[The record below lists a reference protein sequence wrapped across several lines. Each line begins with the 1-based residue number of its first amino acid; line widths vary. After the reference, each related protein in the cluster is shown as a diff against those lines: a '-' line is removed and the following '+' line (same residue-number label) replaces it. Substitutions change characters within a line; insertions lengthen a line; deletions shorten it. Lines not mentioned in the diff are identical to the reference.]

1 MNNFLNNL
9 NNREKKLIMAALLV
23 VFIFVIFMISNNV
36 LSALNLSNKKLFKAK
51 DDYEYVFLKV
61 EILNQAVTNS
71 QSNIEDINL
80 FLKNERSTTVFE
92 SEIISESDG
101 VKVIFLTN
109 NLKDSISVSN
119 EISNKLN
126 MKLQGVDYSKLE
138 NQAKTILFFSQL

>member
-9 NNREKKLIMAALLV
+9 NNREKKLIMAALLI

-80 FLKNERSTTVFE
+80 FLKNERSSIVFE
-92 SEIISESDG
+92 SEIIRDSDG

>member
-9 NNREKKLIMAALLV
+9 NNREKKLIMAALLI

-71 QSNIEDINL
+71 QLNIEDINL

>member
-1 MNNFLNNL
+1 MNNFLSNL
-9 NNREKKLIMAALLV
+9 NNREKKLIMAALLI
-23 VFIFVIFMISNNV
+23 VFIFVIFMISNKV

-80 FLKNERSTTVFE
+80 FLKNERSTIVFE

>member
-9 NNREKKLIMAALLV
+9 NNREKKLIMAALLI

-51 DDYEYVFLKV
+51 NDYEYVFSKV

-80 FLKNERSTTVFE
+80 FLKNERSSIVFE
-92 SEIISESDG
+92 SEIIRDSDG

>member
-9 NNREKKLIMAALLV
+9 NNREKKLIMAALLI

>member
-9 NNREKKLIMAALLV
+9 NNREKKLIMAALLI

-80 FLKNERSTTVFE
+80 FLKNDRSTTVFE

>member
-1 MNNFLNNL
+1 MNNFLSNL
-9 NNREKKLIMAALLV
+9 NNREKKLIMAALLI

-51 DDYEYVFLKV
+51 DDYEYVFSKV

-71 QSNIEDINL
+71 QSNIENINL
-80 FLKNERSTTVFE
+80 FLKNERSTIVFE

>member
-9 NNREKKLIMAALLV
+9 NNREKKLIMAALLI

-51 DDYEYVFLKV
+51 DDYEYVFSKV

-80 FLKNERSTTVFE
+80 FLKNERSSIVFE
-92 SEIISESDG
+92 SEIIRDSDG

>member
-1 MNNFLNNL
+1 MNNFLSNL
-9 NNREKKLIMAALLV
+9 NNREKKLIMAALLI

-71 QSNIEDINL
+71 QSNIENINL
-80 FLKNERSTTVFE
+80 FLKNERSTIVFE

>member
-9 NNREKKLIMAALLV
+9 NNREKKLIMAALLI

-51 DDYEYVFLKV
+51 DDYEYVFSKV

-80 FLKNERSTTVFE
+80 FLKNERSTIVFE

>member
-71 QSNIEDINL
+71 QLNIEDINL

>member
-9 NNREKKLIMAALLV
+9 NNREKKLIMAALLIV
-23 VFIFVIFMISNNV
+23 VIFVIFMISNNV

-80 FLKNERSTTVFE
+80 FLKNERSSIVFE
-92 SEIISESDG
+92 SEIIRDSDG

>member
-9 NNREKKLIMAALLV
+9 NNREKKLIMAALLI

-51 DDYEYVFLKV
+51 DDYEYVFSKV

-80 FLKNERSTTVFE
+80 FLKNERSTIVFE

-138 NQAKTILFFSQL
+138 NQAKTILFFSQP

>member
-1 MNNFLNNL
+1 MNSFINNL
-9 NNREKKLIMAALLV
+9 NNREKKLIMAALLI

-51 DDYEYVFLKV
+51 DDYEYVFSKV

-71 QSNIEDINL
+71 QSNIENINL
-80 FLKNERSTTVFE
+80 FLKNERSTIVFE

>member
-9 NNREKKLIMAALLV
+9 NNREKKLIMAALLI

-51 DDYEYVFLKV
+51 DDYEYVFSKV

-71 QSNIEDINL
+71 QSNIENINL
-80 FLKNERSTTVFE
+80 FLKNERSTIVFE

>member
-9 NNREKKLIMAALLV
+9 NNREKKLIMAALLI

-80 FLKNERSTTVFE
+80 FLKNERSSIVFE
-92 SEIISESDG
+92 SEIIRDSDG

-109 NLKDSISVSN
+109 NLKDSISISN

>member
-1 MNNFLNNL
+1 M
-9 NNREKKLIMAALLV
+9 
-23 VFIFVIFMISNNV
+23 
-36 LSALNLSNKKLFKAK
+36 
-51 DDYEYVFLKV
+51 
-61 EILNQAVTNS
+61 
-71 QSNIEDINL
+71 
-80 FLKNERSTTVFE
+80 FE
-92 SEIISESDG
+92 SEIIRDSDG

>member
-9 NNREKKLIMAALLV
+9 NNREKKLIMAALLI

-36 LSALNLSNKKLFKAK
+36 LSALNLSNKILFKAK
-51 DDYEYVFLKV
+51 NDYEYVFSKV

-80 FLKNERSTTVFE
+80 FLKNERSSIVFE
-92 SEIISESDG
+92 SEIISDSDG

>member
-9 NNREKKLIMAALLV
+9 NNREKKLIMAALLI

-71 QSNIEDINL
+71 QSNIENINL